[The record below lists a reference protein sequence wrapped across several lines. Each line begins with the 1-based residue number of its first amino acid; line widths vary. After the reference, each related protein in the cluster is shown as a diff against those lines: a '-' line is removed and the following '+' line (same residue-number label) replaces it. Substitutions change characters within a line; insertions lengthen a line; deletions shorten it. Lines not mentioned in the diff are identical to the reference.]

1 MNQTVL
7 RRFVLS
13 AGCSLFT
20 WLTCVAG
27 LAAGDWQPLFDG
39 KSLTGWKAIDGPQDS
54 WGAAAGVLFTTG
66 KGGGWLSTEREY
78 GDFEVKL
85 EFNVPPGGNSGVF
98 LRAPH
103 KGNPAF
109 EGMEI
114 QVLDD
119 AAKEYA
125 QLEPYQYCGSLYD
138 VAAAT
143 PRAAK
148 PAGQWQQMHIVC
160 QGRKVRVTL
169 NDKQIIDAD
178 LDAHPGKVPTHP
190 GLKRTAGHVGLQNHG
205 NRVEFRNVQIRELP

>member
-1 MNQTVL
+1 MPVYIFP
-7 RRFVLS
+7 RVAVS
-13 AGCSLFT
+13 AGMAMIVL
-20 WLTCVAG
+20 LIGPVA
-27 LAAGDWQPLFDG
+27 LAAGEWQSLFDG
-39 KSLTGWKAIDGPQDS
+39 KSLAGWKAIDGPQDS
-54 WGAAAGVLFTTG
+54 WGADGGVLYTTG
-66 KGGGWLSTEREY
+66 KGGGWLSTEKEY

-125 QLEPYQYCGSLYD
+125 KLEPYQYCGSLYD
-138 VAAAT
+138 VAAAH

-160 QGRKVRVTL
+160 QGRKVKVTL
-169 NDKQIIDAD
+169 NDQPIIDAD

-190 GLKRTAGHVGLQNHG
+190 GLKRAAGHVGLQNHG
-205 NRVEFRNVQIRELP
+205 NRVEFRNVQIREL